1 MIGAKVINVTLTITN
16 KECKKDD
23 QFFLQSLKE
32 AVTDNTFF
40 ELTIDEWGWVSYEE
54 LWRSSWVL
62 WDNTLRDLHNSSY
75 DTKAQF
81 NNCFI
86 IHSK

>member
-16 KECKKDD
+16 KECNKDD

-32 AVTDNTFF
+32 AVSDNPFF
-40 ELTIDEWGWVSYEE
+40 ELTIDEWGGVSYEE

-62 WDNTLRDLHNSSY
+62 RDNALWVLRNSSY
-75 DTKAQF
+75 DTKAEF

>member
-16 KECKKDD
+16 KECHEDD

-32 AVTDNTFF
+32 AVTDNPFF
-40 ELTIDEWGWVSYEE
+40 ELTINEWRWVSYEE

-62 WDNTLRDLHNSSY
+62 QDNTLWDLHNSSY
-75 DTKAQF
+75 DTKADF
-81 NNCFI
+81 NDCFI

>member
-54 LWRSSWVL
+54 LWRSRRVL
-62 WDNTLRDLHNSSY
+62 SSEISIILHMIQKPNSIIVLLFI
-75 DTKAQF
+75 Q
-81 NNCFI
+81 NN
-86 IHSK
+86 S